1 LVQGVITDL
10 DGNPVIDVFVTVSQE
25 FCIPDRTDEQGN
37 FEIQKITT
45 GSKKLIT
52 YGETASNGLFAS
64 VSFEFNIQTDHIFEN
79 TINLP
84 KFEET
89 YSLNEDNIEEYT
101 ITTNDDLN
109 ITILPNALQLAPF
122 APSELQIARVPVNK
136 APSFIPDNIQLIDL
150 FVLHPILSTLD
161 PPSPISFPKD
171 TELPIGTEVNFYGLD
186 YELGKLVPVAS
197 GVVDENGYP
206 KTNDGQGIPELTWIG
221 LSIKEEE

>member
-1 LVQGVITDL
+1 MITDL
-10 DGNPVIDVFVTVSQE
+10 DENPVVDVFVTVSEE
-25 FCIPDRTDEQGN
+25 FCIPDRTNEQGN
-37 FEIQKITT
+37 FEIQKIAA

-64 VSFEFNIQTDHIFEN
+64 VSFGFDVQADHIFED
-79 TINLP
+79 TIKLP

-89 YSLNEDNIEEYT
+89 YPLIEDNTEEYT

-109 ITILPNALQLAPF
+109 ITILPESIQLAPF
-122 APSELQIARVPVNK
+122 APSELQIARVPVND
-136 APSFIPDNIQLIDL
+136 APPFIPENIQLIDL

-171 TELPIGTEVNFYGLD
+171 TDLPIETEVNFYGLD

-197 GVVDENGYP
+197 GFVDEDGHP
-206 KTNDGQGIPELTWIG
+206 KTNEGQGIPELTWIG
-221 LSIKEEE
+221 LSIKEE